1 MEILERKIP
10 PVAVFII
17 FIVAM
22 VKFDQS
28 LLGFAAEFP
37 LPWWGL
43 AVSIVLSGVI
53 GVAGVNEF
61 RKAKT
66 TVNPVKVDSASTV
79 VDSGIF
85 AYSRNP
91 MYLALLILLVGIGYW
106 QQNIICLLLPIGFV
120 LYMNRFQIAP
130 EERALEALFGVQYI
144 DYKNRVRRW
153 I

>member
-10 PVAVFII
+10 PVALFIV

-28 LLGFAAEFP
+28 LLSFAAVLPFP
-37 LPWWGL
+37 WLVLAASILISGGVGL
-43 AVSIVLSGVI
+43 
-53 GVAGVNEF
+53 AGVNEF

-66 TVNPVKVDSASTV
+66 TVNPVKVDSATSV
-79 VDSGIF
+79 VESGIF

-91 MYLALLILLVGIGYW
+91 MYLALLILLLGIGYW
-106 QQNIICLLLPIGFV
+106 QQNIVCLLLPIGFV
-120 LYMNRFQIAP
+120 LYMNRFQIQP
-130 EERALEALFGVQYI
+130 EERALEGLFGVQYL

>member
-28 LLGFAAEFP
+28 LLSFAAEFP

-43 AVSIVLSGVI
+43 AASIVLSGVI